1 VSETESHEARTGDGP
16 AREVHTGEA
25 RSARGAPGLAS
36 RLASLAVFGAAA
48 VGVIQFYDPPNR
60 VIESHGAVAISE
72 DKGPLALASRN
83 AFGRSGEVRV
93 LFALPGEEV
102 EYPVEL
108 REDPTGVAYAWVPIT
123 DTTGVDGILPEEMHP
138 LDTSL
143 EAPEE
148 PGFYRL
154 ALIDG
159 DERMLVD
166 GPALTVMVPFS
177 AKLGSTLNGYRIGT
191 YVAERLGALS
201 DDAPPGFVEV
211 DEAMADLPLTKHLRL
226 SDFLTH
232 DGQDKWPRYAA
243 LDARLLDKIELV
255 VAEIGRVTKKGD
267 SAEVALDVHSGF
279 RTPIHNR
286 RVTRAARDS
295 RHQYGDAADIAIDG
309 NGDGRLTFADTRIVA
324 RAIEAVELAHP
335 DLVGG
340 MGLYNR
346 GGASY
351 VHIDARGR
359 RARWRG

>member
-1 VSETESHEARTGDGP
+1 MIESATPTRRRARRATS
-16 AREVHTGEA
+16 RT
-25 RSARGAPGLAS
+25 S
-36 RLASLAVFGAAA
+36 RLASVAVFGAAA
-48 VGVIQFYDPPNR
+48 LGVIQFYEPPR
-60 VIESHGAVAISE
+60 PLIESRGALADADSG
-72 DKGPLALASRN
+72 GPLGLASPN

-93 LFALPGEEV
+93 LFALPGDAV

-108 REDPTGVAYAWVPIT
+108 RGDPMELTYAWVPVA
-123 DTTGVDGILPEEMHP
+123 DTGAIRAIPSTSVRP
-138 LDTSL
+138 LGPQF
-143 EAPEE
+143 EAPRE

-159 DERMLVD
+159 AERTLID
-166 GPALTVMVPFS
+166 GPALSVMVPFS
-177 AKLGSTLNGYRIGT
+177 AKLGKTLNGYRIGT
-191 YVAERLGALS
+191 YVAERLGAPANE
-201 DDAPPGFVEV
+201 APPGFVEV
-211 DEAMADLPLTKHLRL
+211 DEDVADLPVTKHLRL

-232 DGQDKWPRYAA
+232 DGQESWPRYAA

-255 VAEIGRVTKKGD
+255 VAEIGRLSGTAGD
-267 SAEVALDVHSGF
+267 SLLALDVHSGF

-309 NGDGRLTFADTRIVA
+309 NGDGRITFADTRLVA
-324 RAIEAVELAHP
+324 RAVEAVEQAHP

-346 GGASY
+346 GDASY

-359 RARWRG
+359 RVRWRG

>member
-1 VSETESHEARTGDGP
+1 LGQVVNGIGPTDLPRARRVSRRTP
-16 AREVHTGEA
+16 H
-25 RSARGAPGLAS
+25 
-36 RLASLAVFGAAA
+36 LASLAVFGAAA
-48 VGVIQFYDPPNR
+48 LGVIQFYEPPHR
-60 VIESHGAVAISE
+60 IIESHGALAVA

-93 LFALPGEEV
+93 LFALPGDSV
-102 EYPVEL
+102 EYPVEV
-108 REDPTGVAYAWVPIT
+108 RGDPAELAYAWVPFG
-123 DTTGVDGILPEEMHP
+123 DSSVAGELPSDVRP
-138 LDTSL
+138 LESTL
-143 EAPEE
+143 EAPAA

-154 ALIDG
+154 ALIHG
-159 DERMLVD
+159 AERTLVD
-166 GPALTVMVPFS
+166 GPALSVMVPFS

-191 YVAERLGALS
+191 YVAERLGTRPTE
-201 DDAPPGFVEV
+201 APPGFVEI
-211 DEAMADLPLTKHLRL
+211 DEEMADLPLTKHLRL
-226 SDFLTH
+226 GDFLTH
-232 DGQDKWPRYAA
+232 DGQDNWPRYAA

-255 VAEIGRVTKKGD
+255 VAEIGRLSGKGD
-267 SAEVALDVHSGF
+267 SAQLALDVHSGF

-324 RAIEAVELAHP
+324 RAVEAVEEAHP

>member
-1 VSETESHEARTGDGP
+1 VSAEEEQRSRRARRRTSP
-16 AREVHTGEA
+16 
-25 RSARGAPGLAS
+25 LAS

-48 VGVIQFYDPPNR
+48 LGVIQFYEPPAR
-60 VIESHGAVAISE
+60 VIESNGEVALAES
-72 DKGPLALASRN
+72 PLAMASPN

-93 LFALPGEEV
+93 LFALPGDSV

-108 REDPTGVAYAWVPIT
+108 RGDPTEMAYAWVPIV
-123 DTTGVDGILPEEMHP
+123 DSSAVSDSTTELVRP
-138 LDTSL
+138 LESAL
-143 EAPEE
+143 IAPEE

-154 ALIDG
+154 ALIRG
-159 DERMLVD
+159 TERTLID
-166 GPALTVMVPFS
+166 GPALSVMVPFS

-191 YVAERLGALS
+191 YVAERLGARAKE
-201 DDAPPGFVEV
+201 APPGFVEV
-211 DEAMADLPLTKHLRL
+211 DEQMADLPLTKHLRL
-226 SDFLTH
+226 GDFLTH

-255 VAEIGRVTKKGD
+255 VAEIGRSTGKGD
-267 SAEVALDVHSGF
+267 SAQLTLDVHSGF
-279 RTPIHNR
+279 RTPMHNR

-324 RAIEAVELAHP
+324 RAVEAVELAHP

>member
-1 VSETESHEARTGDGP
+1 
-16 AREVHTGEA
+16 
-25 RSARGAPGLAS
+25 
-36 RLASLAVFGAAA
+36 VFGSAAL
-48 VGVIQFYDPPNR
+48 GVIQFYDPPNH
-60 VIESHGAVAISE
+60 VIESHGALATPE
-72 DKGPLALASRN
+72 DKGPLAMASRN

-108 REDPTGVAYAWVPIT
+108 REDPVGLAYAWVRIA
-123 DTTGVDGILPEEMHP
+123 DTAEVDGILPVEMHP
-138 LDTSL
+138 LDASL

-166 GPALTVMVPFS
+166 GPALSVMVPFS

-191 YVAERLGALS
+191 YVAERLGARS
-201 DDAPPGFVEV
+201 NDAPPGFVEV
-211 DEAMADLPLTKHLRL
+211 DEEMADLPLTKHLRL

-232 DGQDKWPRYAA
+232 DGQDNWPRYAA

-255 VAEIGRVTKKGD
+255 VAEIGRLTGKGD
-267 SAEVALDVHSGF
+267 SAQVALDVHSGF
-279 RTPIHNR
+279 RTPSHNR

-295 RHQYGDAADIAIDG
+295 RHQYGDAADVAIDG

>member
-1 VSETESHEARTGDGP
+1 VIEGPTPDARHPEPKP
-16 AREVHTGEA
+16 ARSSPRQSQR
-25 RSARGAPGLAS
+25 RSSGLPA
-36 RLASLAVFGAAA
+36 RLASLGVFGAAA
-48 VGVIQFYDPPNR
+48 LGVIQFYEPPR
-60 VIESHGAVAISE
+60 HTVESNGALATEVT
-72 DKGPLALASRN
+72 GPLALASRN
-83 AFGRSGEVRV
+83 AFGRSGEVRI
-93 LFALPGEEV
+93 LFALPGDSV

-108 REDPTGVAYAWVPIT
+108 RGDPSELTYAWVPV
-123 DTTGVDGILPEEMHP
+123 G
-138 LDTSL
+138 DTSAIDAIPPGTARPLQSAL
-143 EAPEE
+143 EAPAE

-159 DERMLVD
+159 PERTLVD
-166 GPALTVMVPFS
+166 GPALSVMVPFS
-177 AKLGSTLNGYRIGT
+177 AKLGNTLNGYRIGT
-191 YVAERLGALS
+191 YVAERLGARS

-211 DEAMADLPLTKHLRL
+211 DEELADLPVTKHLRL

-255 VAEIGRVTKKGD
+255 VAEIGRATGKGD
-267 SAEVALDVHSGF
+267 SSQVALDVHSGF

-309 NGDGRLTFADTRIVA
+309 NGDGRLTFADMRIVA
-324 RAIEAVELAHP
+324 RAVEAVEEAHP

>member
-1 VSETESHEARTGDGP
+1 MSEVRPTEGQRAR
-16 AREVHTGEA
+16 
-25 RSARGAPGLAS
+25 RGRRRTSP
-36 RLASLAVFGAAA
+36 LASLAVFGAAA
-48 VGVIQFYDPPNR
+48 LGVIQFYEPPLR
-60 VIESHGAVAISE
+60 VIESHGEVVV
-72 DKGPLALASRN
+72 KGPLALASKN

-93 LFALPGEEV
+93 LFALPGDSV

-108 REDPTGVAYAWVPIT
+108 RGDPIELAYAWVPIR
-123 DTTGVDGILPEEMHP
+123 DTTATDEALSEELRP
-138 LDTSL
+138 LESTL
-143 EAPEE
+143 IAPDE

-154 ALIDG
+154 ALIHG
-159 DERMLVD
+159 AERTLVD
-166 GPALTVMVPFS
+166 GPALSVMVPFS

-191 YVAERLGALS
+191 YVAERLGARAKE
-201 DDAPPGFVEV
+201 APPGFVEV
-211 DEAMADLPLTKHLRL
+211 DEQMADLPVTKHLRL
-226 SDFLTH
+226 GDFLTH

-255 VAEIGRVTKKGD
+255 VAEIGRLTGKGD
-267 SAEVALDVHSGF
+267 SAQMMLDVHSGF

-309 NGDGRLTFADTRIVA
+309 NADGRLTFADTRIVA
-324 RAIEAVELAHP
+324 KAVEAVEQAHP